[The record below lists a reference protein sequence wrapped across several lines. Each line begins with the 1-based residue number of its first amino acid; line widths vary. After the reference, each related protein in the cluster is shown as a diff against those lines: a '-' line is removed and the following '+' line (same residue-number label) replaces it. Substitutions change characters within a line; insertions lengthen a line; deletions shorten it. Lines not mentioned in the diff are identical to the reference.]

1 VYHSLRSRHIDGR
14 SSPSVRLERRYESR
28 LIADRVEAVAG
39 AIDRDFKDRPLVVVS
54 ILKGAAVFMADLTRK
69 MKGPFACE
77 YLHVRRA
84 ARAGD
89 IMQIDFTTGFSV
101 KGRHVLLLKDVVHTG
116 ITESYLMEHLG
127 DGGGVLAEA
136 RGHHRPAARTARRT
150 CPSTSRS
157 SRASPRS
164 SMPAT
169 EWSTRGYMPIFRTFT
184 RSWRSNNRPDSP
196 LCWTPRGRPR

>member
-1 VYHSLRSRHIDGR
+1 
-14 SSPSVRLERRYESR
+14 VRLERRYESR

-39 AIDRDFKDRPLVVVS
+39 AIDRDFKDRPLAVVS

-84 ARAGD
+84 TGRD

-116 ITESYLMEHLG
+116 ITESYLMEHLD
-127 DGGGVLAEA
+127 DGGAASLRLAAIIDRPLDRKANVPVDFSLFSSESEELYAGYGMEHEGLHAHLPDIYEVLAEQ
-136 RGHHRPAARTARRT
+136 
-150 CPSTSRS
+150 
-157 SRASPRS
+157 
-164 SMPAT
+164 
-169 EWSTRGYMPIFRTFT
+169 
-184 RSWRSNNRPDSP
+184 
-196 LCWTPRGRPR
+196 